1 MLSPQGNLPLSGY
14 CDLYDI
20 VVPKGHLLRRLNE
33 LCGDFG
39 FIYDELKDKY
49 CPDNGRMASDP
60 RMLFKYLVLKVI
72 YDLSDVDVVAHSRYD
87 MSYKYF
93 LGLAPEDD
101 VIDPSTLCKFRRQR
115 LQDDGLLDKLI
126 GRSVRI
132 ALDNGLIKSRDIIV
146 DSTHTRS
153 RYNPQDPMS
162 ALRQRG
168 SELRKAV
175 YDKDEKAR
183 EGMPQE
189 YEGDDLQEAMSYMDR
204 LVKHVSSLP
213 VSALPAV
220 SERINSLKEAVDDI
234 RDHFDVSKDRDARTG
249 HKTVDSSYFGYKTH
263 IAMSDEGIITSAVV
277 TSGEQDDGR
286 QMQTLIDKS
295 VANGMDVETV
305 IGDGAYSSKENVA
318 QSKAKG
324 ISVVAKVNPVVQ
336 GVRSDSRFTINKDAG
351 MAVCQAGHMAIRKH
365 AAKDGSRD
373 TYYFDVRKCI
383 VCRLRWDCFRFGQ
396 TRKTF
401 SVCHRTEGQKAQIA
415 FQKTEEFRRKART
428 RYKIEAKNSD
438 LKHNYGYD
446 RADSCGLHAMTLQGA
461 VSMFACN
468 MRRIVRL
475 MYEERS

>member
-1 MLSPQGNLPLSGY
+1 MLSEQGNLPLSGY

-20 VVPKGHLLRRLNE
+20 VVPEGHLLRRLNV
-33 LCGDFG
+33 LCDNFD

-49 CPDNGRMASDP
+49 CMDNGRMASDP

-93 LGLAPEDD
+93 LSLAPEDG

-115 LQDDGLLDKLI
+115 LQDDGILDKLI

-132 ALDNGLIKSRDIIV
+132 ALDNGLITSRDIIV
-146 DSTHTRS
+146 DSTYTRS
-153 RYNPQDPMS
+153 RYNPQEPIA

-183 EGMPQE
+183 DGMPQK
-189 YEGDDLQEAMSYMDR
+189 YEGDDLQEALSYMDR

-220 SERINSLKEAVDDI
+220 SERLNSLKEAVDDVQ
-234 RDHFDVSKDRDARTG
+234 DHFDVSKDRDARTG
-249 HKTVDSSYFGYKTH
+249 HKTEDSSYFGYKTH

-295 VANGMDVETV
+295 IANGMEVETV

-336 GVRSDSRFTINKDAG
+336 GIRSDSRFTINKDAG

-365 AAKDGSRD
+365 AQG
-373 TYYFDVRKCI
+373 
-383 VCRLRWDCFRFGQ
+383 
-396 TRKTF
+396 TR
-401 SVCHRTEGQKAQIA
+401 
-415 FQKTEEFRRKART
+415 
-428 RYKIEAKNSD
+428 
-438 LKHNYGYD
+438 
-446 RADSCGLHAMTLQGA
+446 
-461 VSMFACN
+461 
-468 MRRIVRL
+468 
-475 MYEERS
+475 